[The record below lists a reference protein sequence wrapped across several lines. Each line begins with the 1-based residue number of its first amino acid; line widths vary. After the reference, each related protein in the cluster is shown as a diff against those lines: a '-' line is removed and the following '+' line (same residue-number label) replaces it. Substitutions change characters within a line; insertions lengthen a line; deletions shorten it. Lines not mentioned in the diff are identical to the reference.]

1 MLSISL
7 LLALVVLCAL
17 AFDYING
24 FHDTANAI
32 ATVVSTRVLSPRKAI
47 LMAAG
52 LNFVG
57 ALFST
62 QVAITVASGLVDTA
76 RFQVVDIHQP
86 ADFATKL
93 KEPMDPVS
101 RHLAARLSP
110 GTATMLGQHAAGA
123 VPSQELL
130 AALVEDLNLI
140 ITQPD
145 LYAAERFKGV
155 NLKARTVAKAANAAM
170 LKPEE
175 LANTNRALLEKA
187 YPEELDSNQQ
197 AFQVVILAAIL
208 GAIVWNLITW
218 KYGIPSSSSHAL
230 IGGLCGAAIIHGGM
244 NTVLWQGII
253 RKVLIPL
260 VGSPA
265 MGFVLGFIL
274 MGIIFKT
281 LAHAHPGQVSGAFR
295 HLQIFSA
302 AAMAFTHGLND
313 AQKSMGIITMALV
326 SARVIHEPVV
336 PTWVVFSC
344 AATMAL
350 GTSVGGWRIIKTMG
364 HKIIRLEPVHGF
376 AAETSSAVVLFVT
389 SHFGMPVSTTH
400 VISGSIFGVGA
411 SKRLS
416 AVRWGVAQNMVMA
429 WVLTLPAAGLVA
441 AISYRLLMLLG
452 VGW

>member
-1 MLSISL
+1 MLSMSL
-7 LLALVVLCAL
+7 LLVLVVVCAL

-47 LMAAG
+47 VMAAC

-86 ADFATKL
+86 AAFAAKL
-93 KEPMDPVS
+93 KHPADPVS
-101 RHLAARLSP
+101 QYLATQLSP
-110 GTATMLGQHAAGA
+110 AT
-123 VPSQELL
+123 QELL
-130 AALVEDLNLI
+130 GQYAEGGPASPELQSTMVEDLNRV
-140 ITQPD
+140 ITQAD
-145 LYAAERFKGV
+145 LYSAERFAGV
-155 NLKARTVAKAANAAM
+155 ELKEKTIVKAQNSNK

-175 LANTNRALLEKA
+175 LVNMNRALLEKA
-187 YPEELDSNQQ
+187 YPQEFSSNQQ
-197 AFQVVILAAIL
+197 VFQVVILAAIL

-218 KYGIPSSSSHAL
+218 KFGIPSSSSHAL
-230 IGGLCGAAIIHGGM
+230 IGGLCGAAIIHGGLPF
-244 NTVLWQGII
+244 VLWGGIVK
-253 RKVLIPL
+253 KVLIPL

-274 MGIIFKT
+274 MGGIFKT
-281 LAHAHPGQVSGAFR
+281 LAHVHPGRVSASFR
-295 HLQIFSA
+295 HLQIISA

-326 SARVIHEPVV
+326 SARLIPEPVV

-344 AATMAL
+344 AIAMAL

-376 AAETSSAVVLFVT
+376 AAETSSAIVLFVT

-416 AVRWGVAQNMVMA
+416 AVRWGVAQSMVMA

-441 AISYRLLMLLG
+441 ALSYELLMLMGLG
-452 VGW
+452 R

>member
-1 MLSISL
+1 ML
-7 LLALVVLCAL
+7 LLLVVLCAL
-17 AFDYING
+17 VFDYING

-47 LMAAG
+47 IMAAC

-62 QVAITVASGLVDTA
+62 QVAITIASGLLDTA
-76 RFQVVDIHQP
+76 RFQMADIHQP
-86 ADFATKL
+86 AALAAKL
-93 KEPMDPVS
+93 QHPADPVS
-101 RHLAARLSP
+101 RYLAIQLSP
-110 GTATMLGQHAAGA
+110 ITHGLLREYTAGGE
-123 VPSQELL
+123 PSQELQ
-130 AALVEDLNLI
+130 AAMVEDLNHAL
-140 ITQPD
+140 TLTE
-145 LYAAERFKGV
+145 LYSAERFAGIALKPKIEA
-155 NLKARTVAKAANAAM
+155 KARNSSR

-175 LANTNRALLEKA
+175 LTNTNRALLEKA
-187 YPEELDSNQQ
+187 YPHELDSNQQ
-197 AFQVVILAAIL
+197 AFQVVILAGIL

-230 IGGLCGAAIIHGGM
+230 IGGLCGAAIIHGGLPS
-244 NTVLWQGII
+244 VLWHGIVH
-253 RKVLIPL
+253 KVLIPL

-265 MGFVLGFIL
+265 MGFILGFLL
-274 MGIIFKT
+274 MGVIFKT
-281 LAHAHPGQVSGAFR
+281 LAQVHPGRVSASFR
-295 HLQIFSA
+295 YLQIISA
-302 AAMAFTHGLND
+302 ATMAFTHGLND

-326 SARVIHEPVV
+326 SARMIPEPVV
-336 PTWVVFSC
+336 PTWVVLSC
-344 AATMAL
+344 AVAMAL

-376 AAETSSAVVLFVT
+376 AAETSSAIVLFVT

-416 AVRWGVAQNMVMA
+416 AVRWGVAQSMVMA

-441 AISYRLLMLLG
+441 ALSYELLMLVGLG
-452 VGW
+452 R

>member
-1 MLSISL
+1 MLSVSL
-7 LLALVVLCAL
+7 LLVLVVVCAL

-47 LMAAG
+47 IMAAG

-76 RFQVVDIHQP
+76 RFQSVDIHQP
-86 ADFATKL
+86 TGLAAKL
-93 KEPMDPVS
+93 KNPIDPVS
-101 RHLAARLSP
+101 CYLADQLSP
-110 GTATMLGQHAAGA
+110 ASAEMLEAYTVGAPLPSELQAAM
-123 VPSQELL
+123 VD
-130 AALVEDLNLI
+130 ALNQVI
-140 ITQPD
+140 IRID
-145 LYAAERFKGV
+145 LYSAERFSGV
-155 NLKARTVAKAANAAM
+155 ELKAKTVAKAENSAK

-175 LANTNRALLEKA
+175 LANTNRTLLEKA
-187 YPEELDSNQQ
+187 YPEELGSNQQ

-230 IGGLCGAAIIHGGM
+230 IGGLCGAAIIHGGLA
-244 NTVLWQGII
+244 TVLWNGIT

-265 MGFVLGFIL
+265 MGFILGFIL
-274 MGIIFKT
+274 MSIIFKT
-281 LAHAHPGQVSGAFR
+281 LAHAHPGRVSGAFR
-295 HLQIFSA
+295 HLQILSA
-302 AAMAFTHGLND
+302 AGMAFTHGLND

-326 SARVIHEPVV
+326 SARVIHDPVV
-336 PTWVVFSC
+336 PAWVVFCC
-344 AATMAL
+344 AAAMAI

-376 AAETSSAVVLFVT
+376 AAETASAVVLFVT

-416 AVRWGVAQNMVMA
+416 AVRWGVAQSMVMA

-441 AISYRLLMLLG
+441 ALAYELLMLTG
-452 VGW
+452 IGR